1 MTRLWLFA
9 QAVTDGGGLGLDT
22 LVQTGVTGALA
33 AVLLVFART
42 THAQTVARADRNEQR
57 AAELGDLKAAYE
69 REVVRADREAARA
82 DRLELKLDE
91 LNRTVLDR
99 YAGAL
104 AEAARAVADA
114 TTTLT
119 KVR

>member
-1 MTRLWLFA
+1 MPLYALGAMLTGSPLLV
-9 QAVTDGGGLGLDT
+9 QAVDESGGLGLGT
-22 LVQTGVTGALA
+22 LVQTGVTGSLA

-42 THAQTVARADRNEQR
+42 
-57 AAELGDLKAAYE
+57 AYL
-69 REVVRADREAARA
+69 RETQRA
-82 DRLELKLDE
+82 DRLETQLGD

-114 TTTLT
+114 TDALS
-119 KVR
+119 RARRDG